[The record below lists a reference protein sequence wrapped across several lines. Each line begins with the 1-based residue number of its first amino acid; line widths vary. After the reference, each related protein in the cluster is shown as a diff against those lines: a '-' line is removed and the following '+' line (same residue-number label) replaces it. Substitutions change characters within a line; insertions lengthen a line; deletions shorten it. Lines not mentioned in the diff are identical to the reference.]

1 MPIEIGDLT
10 GLAPAIG
17 RIPRVRTVT
26 GTYDA
31 RVARVSAAVAPK
43 TRLATA
49 FLKFGDDTAGK
60 PPPVPGTFAQVRI
73 FGSKRDGVYVLPEP
87 AARERD
93 SIWVVKDGAL
103 RSLTP
108 KTVGRTAAGWIVE
121 AFDAGDGVVV
131 SALSGAREGLE
142 GRPGAVVAIDRTRDR
157 GRRMPDAR
165 HSGGQS
171 LLGIADGVNGWLAKY
186 ESPTGVEVAI
196 WRDRV
201 APIFDRFCDIIR
213 NAVIGIVLVFVC
225 LVLVFDL
232 RVATWIA
239 VGIPLSVIASLLFF
253 DVSNLTLNMGTMFA
267 FFLLIGIVV
276 VVAVVVG
283 ESIAA
288 ERERGKG
295 ALDAAIS
302 GARAVVGPI
311 TVGVLTTVLAFV
323 PFLFVTAGNYQIVQ
337 VFPFVAFFVLFIS
350 LAEAFFILPAH
361 LSHEGRWSLS
371 PLREIQERVRG
382 WVDELRDP
390 AVVPVVSWSVR
401 HVFLT
406 FFFGLVFRHR
416 LRLARPVRNR
426 SRDRFRPYRQ
436 CRRHDPGG
444 SGTAGLSA
452 LRRQP
457 RRRAAFRPG
466 GARDRRTARGNVD
479 RADRS
484 HGRQFGRHRRIANR

>member
-1 MPIEIGDLT
+1 ML
-10 GLAPAIG
+10 
-17 RIPRVRTVT
+17 
-26 GTYDA
+26 
-31 RVARVSAAVAPK
+31 
-43 TRLATA
+43 
-49 FLKFGDDTAGK
+49 
-60 PPPVPGTFAQVRI
+60 
-73 FGSKRDGVYVLPEP
+73 
-87 AARERD
+87 
-93 SIWVVKDGAL
+93 
-103 RSLTP
+103 
-108 KTVGRTAAGWIVE
+108 
-121 AFDAGDGVVV
+121 
-131 SALSGAREGLE
+131 
-142 GRPGAVVAIDRTRDR
+142 
-157 GRRMPDAR
+157 DAR

-171 LLGIADGVNGWLAKY
+171 LLGIADGVKGWLAKY

-201 APIFDRFCDIIR
+201 APIFDRFSDIIR

-276 VVAVVVG
+276 DDAVVVG

-337 VFPFVAFFVLFIS
+337 VFPFVAIFVLFIS

-382 WVDELRDP
+382 WVDELRDA

-406 FFFGLVFRHR
+406 FFFGLVFVIASVW
-416 LRLARPVRNR
+416 LVRSETVR
-426 SRDRFRPYRQ
+426 VIVFD
-436 CRRHDPGG
+436 
-444 SGTAGLSA
+444 
-452 LRRQP
+452 
-457 RRRAAFRPG
+457 
-466 GARDRRTARGNVD
+466 RTANA
-479 RADRS
+479 ADTI
-484 HGRQFGRHRRIANR
+484 QADLELPV